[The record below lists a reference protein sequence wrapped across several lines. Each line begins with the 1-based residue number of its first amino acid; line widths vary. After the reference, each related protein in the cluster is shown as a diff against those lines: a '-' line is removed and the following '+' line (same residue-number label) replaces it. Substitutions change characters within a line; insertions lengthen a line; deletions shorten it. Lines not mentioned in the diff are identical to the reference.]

1 MTVEKLFLFLDG
13 KISQKMRSTLPETD
27 SSRHLKHWKL
37 VQMSFSFWGKKGLQ
51 VRSVRQVEEFDPF
64 WKGRTTKC
72 VEQQNDV
79 DIVYLRLFLGWS
91 TFPKT
96 NMLLEDDPASFWTRL
111 PF

>member
-1 MTVEKLFLFLDG
+1 MERSK
-13 KISQKMRSTLPETD
+13 KIRSTLPETN
-27 SSRHLKHWKL
+27 SRGTWNTGGWFRWVFPFGAKKASRCEVL
-37 VQMSFSFWGKKGLQ
+37 V
-51 VRSVRQVEEFDPF
+51 VEEFDPF

-96 NMLLEDDPASFWTRL
+96 NMSLEDDPASFWTRL